1 MQQHA
6 KSKEYI
12 PERFIHQTV
21 LNQELLIICDI
32 IRSYCD
38 I

>member
-21 LNQELLIICDI
+21 LNQEVIVIYDLT
-32 IRSYCD
+32 SS
-38 I
+38 